1 MPRPARSCSR
11 WDDPLIRAQ
20 RLLAAPPTAAKF
32 GALQH
37 RDYRNYFLVAL
48 VGMTAESVEHV
59 VSYWVI
65 FQTFHSPT
73 LAGFAI
79 ISHWVPF
86 LLFSVYA
93 GALADRFDCR
103 RLIQVAQVILTFVS
117 VGWGA
122 LFLTGT
128 LRAWHAGG
136 LLVLHGV

>member
-1 MPRPARSCSR
+1 M
-11 WDDPLIRAQ
+11 
-20 RLLAAPPTAAKF
+20 
-32 GALQH
+32 
-37 RDYRNYFLVAL
+37 VAL
-48 VGMTAESVEHV
+48 IGMTAESVEHV

-79 ISHWVPF
+79 ISHWVPY

-103 RLIQVAQVILTFVS
+103 KLIQIAQGILMLVS
-117 VGWGA
+117 LGWGA

-128 LRAWHAGG
+128 LRA
-136 LLVLHGV
+136 